1 MSGID
6 YKDIVLRKALPD
18 ESDRLYDLVT
28 ADERW
33 TEFNAP
39 YFPYQT
45 PTRDSFEQGLF
56 QDLLEGRNKKVIEYR
71 SQPVGT
77 VSCYWV
83 DENTRWLEAGIALY
97 DSRQWGKGIGKQA
110 LVAWISHLF
119 DTCDIARMGMTTWSG
134 NPGMI
139 ACGESIGFKIEGRLR
154 RVRYFKGTYYD
165 SIKLGVLR
173 EEWQQLY
180 DMTERR

>member
-1 MSGID
+1 MSIIS
-6 YKDIVLRKALPD
+6 YKGIVLRNARSEEKD
-18 ESDRLYDLVT
+18 SLYDLII
-28 ADERW
+28 ADDRW

-39 YFPYQT
+39 YIPYQT
-45 PTRDSFEQGLF
+45 PSRDSFEQGLF
-56 QDLLEGRNKKVIEYR
+56 QDLIEGKNKKVIEYQ
-71 SQPVGT
+71 SQLVGT

-97 DSRQWGKGIGKQA
+97 DTQQWGKGIGKTA

-119 DTCDIARMGMTTWSG
+119 DTYDIARVGMTTWSG

-139 ACGESIGFKIEGRLR
+139 ACGENIGFKVEGRLR

-173 EEWQQLY
+173 EEWDQLCG
-180 DMTERR
+180 MTEKR